1 MPTGLLLGRYRL
13 TETAG
18 HGGFA
23 TVEVAWDTRLQRR
36 VAVKRIALRNSAD
49 PTARASLREAR
60 TAALLNDANIVNV
73 LDFEVTDNEALI
85 IMEYIEGPNLVTL
98 LRNSST
104 LLDLPSIAAITRDVG
119 NALIHAHEN
128 QVLHLDIKPA
138 NILFDLKGNA
148 KVTDFGMASLSA
160 RVGFAEP
167 QGGTVG
173 YMPPEQIEGQQVDE
187 RTDLWALAIL
197 IYQLLVGNNPYLVA
211 DAEESLRRIETV
223 NLPLPSQVR
232 SDLDPAIDLLFISA
246 LSAEPAWRQ
255 SSIKTFVDAL
265 LPHLGNTRSGRAA
278 LRRRVGVLSSDNQIA
293 ENSGQLANLSERQA
307 SQRSA
312 QDQFTN
318 MEKTGEIAPVN
329 ALWPELPAETRGSQR
344 DGSDDYG
351 SGSDYY
357 SDRDNSGGSDRNYS
371 SDRSDNSNS
380 SDSYNHDG
388 DNNDDED
395 EERSSLPIWWR
406 LSQRTQGALTRL
418 LAALACV
425 STAFVGIS
433 GFGLLG
439 LGGGGVVTGSSW
451 RPVGGSIESTINL
464 SPAELTA
471 SEFQLQLIILLGIL
485 ALIVIVAL
493 IAPTLG
499 AAVAILALVAGFW
512 ARGLVFV
519 SILLA
524 FVLVIWW
531 LLVGRRGVNESI
543 IMSLTTLLTCLFAPF
558 CLPLLAGGKLRLLKA
573 LGTTGAS
580 WFLILFLSGL
590 TRPLLDS
597 ELPGQLF
604 SAGFILERA
613 SHQFPPAF
621 WILINSPTSWLS
633 LLTWLLAC
641 ACMVFFSR
649 NKKPSEPQSG
659 WRRQLAK
666 DDKEDD
672 PLANRPSRLKL
683 MMGAVLATFLLLV
696 GLLVVPFINGDLYL
710 TAQIVGLSIK
720 IGVSFVLISLLI
732 LTGVLA
738 GCSETAAGFSA
749 ENTEQ

>member
-1 MPTGLLLGRYRL
+1 MPAGLLLGRYRL

-73 LDFEVTDNEALI
+73 LDFEVTATEALI
-85 IMEYIEGPNLVTL
+85 IMEYIEGPSLVTL

-232 SDLDPAIDLLFISA
+232 NDLNPAIDLLFISA

-265 LPHLGNTRSGRAA
+265 LPYLGNTRSGRAA

-293 ENSGQLANLSERQA
+293 ENSGQLVNLTVRQA
-307 SQRSA
+307 SQRPA

-318 MEKTGEIAPVN
+318 VEITGEIVPAN
-329 ALWPELPAETRGSQR
+329 ALWPVLPAETRTSQR
-344 DGSDDYG
+344 DGSDYS
-351 SGSDYY
+351 SGSDRDY
-357 SDRDNSGGSDRNYS
+357 SSG
-371 SDRSDNSNS
+371 SDRSDSSNS
-380 SDSYNHDG
+380 GDGYNHD
-388 DNNDDED
+388 DEDDDED
-395 EERSSLPIWWR
+395 EERSSLPLWWR
-406 LSQRTQGALTRL
+406 LSPRAQAALTRL

-451 RPVGGSIESTINL
+451 RPVGGSIESTI
-464 SPAELTA
+464 SYTPVELTA
-471 SEFQLQLIILLGIL
+471 SEFQLQLIVLLGIL
-485 ALIVIVAL
+485 ALIAIVAL

-499 AAVAILALVAGFW
+499 AAVATLTLVAGFW
-512 ARGLVFV
+512 ARGLVFI

-543 IMSLTTLLTCLFAPF
+543 IMALTMLLTCLFAPF

-590 TRPLLDS
+590 TRPLIDS

-621 WILINSPTSWLS
+621 WTLLNSPTSWLS

-641 ACMVFFSR
+641 ACMVYFSR

-659 WRRQLAK
+659 WRRQSAK

-696 GLLVVPFINGDLYL
+696 GLLVVPFSNGELYL

-749 ENTEQ
+749 DNIEQ